1 MIDDLV
7 SRGVEEPYRVFTSRS
22 EYRLLLRQDNA
33 DLRLTETGYQIGLV
47 DEERYA
53 LYRRKKNFIDKRAPA
68 SAEEPVSARR
78 QNQPAANRMGHSTA
92 AAPCFG

>member
-53 LYRRKKNFIDKRAPA
+53 LYRRKKILSIA
-68 SAEEPVSARR
+68 SAGVCRR
-78 QNQPAANRMGHSTA
+78 TGFCQATKST
-92 AAPCFG
+92 GS